1 MGFMIVL
8 IPINILIFRVVGT
21 YRRQTLK
28 YSDLRV
34 KTMNEIVAG
43 IRILKFYAW
52 ERPFGEEVE
61 KVRAQEMLA
70 LTKLAYTSAI
80 GFSMIL
86 LSAPIIQPILVFL
99 TYVNIQ
105 DEPLSAATA
114 FTTVALFNV
123 MRFPFAFMPMGLLQ
137 YVQSKISIRR
147 LEGYLKLP
155 ELQPYV
161 KNGTS
166 PVLRG
171 AAGSDGE

>member
-1 MGFMIVL
+1 MG
-8 IPINILIFRVVGT
+8 
-21 YRRQTLK
+21 
-28 YSDLRV
+28 
-34 KTMNEIVAG
+34 
-43 IRILKFYAW
+43 
-52 ERPFGEEVE
+52 
-61 KVRAQEMLA
+61 
-70 LTKLAYTSAI
+70 
-80 GFSMIL
+80 
-86 LSAPIIQPILVFL
+86 QPILVFL

-161 KNGTS
+161 KNDTS

-171 AAGSDGE
+171 AAGSDGEGSVTMNNCNFTWIDQVALDLANSKS